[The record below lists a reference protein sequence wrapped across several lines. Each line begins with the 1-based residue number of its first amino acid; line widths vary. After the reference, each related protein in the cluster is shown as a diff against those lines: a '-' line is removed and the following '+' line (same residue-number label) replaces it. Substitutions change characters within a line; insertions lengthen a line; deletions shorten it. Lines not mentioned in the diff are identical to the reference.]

1 MKRYSIGMIGYGG
14 FGRFL
19 HGAWSEMDHVDV
31 TAVADADPDRNPK
44 NVRFYSDWQR
54 LISDSQVDIVA
65 IATPP
70 STHAAMAVA
79 ALKEGKHVLV
89 EKPIATTMEDANQ
102 ILAERDRAHR
112 HITVDFMLRFN
123 PIVEALHRWCS
134 DGRFGVLRRVVVEN
148 YAQDES
154 LSPEHWFWD
163 PALSGGILVEHAV
176 HFFDVVRWC
185 SGSRAVRVN
194 GIGLHRNRRQED
206 RMMATVLHEDGL
218 VATHYHSF
226 SRPNF
231 FEQTSMRFVFDLLDI
246 DLEGWIPMSGRLR
259 AIVNEENE
267 SELTRLPGFQTTV
280 RQTESNKASMAG
292 SSRAAAARQTISVAG
307 RPYKMEAVSEGAFA
321 LPRTKSE
328 EYARSL
334 RALMSDFVGAID
346 DPAQRLRVTAEDGV
360 ASLEIALAATADAH
374 RPSDSNLLHA

>member
-112 HITVDFMLRFN
+112 HITVDF
-123 PIVEALHRWCS
+123 I
-134 DGRFGVLRRVVVEN
+134 GVLRRVVVEN